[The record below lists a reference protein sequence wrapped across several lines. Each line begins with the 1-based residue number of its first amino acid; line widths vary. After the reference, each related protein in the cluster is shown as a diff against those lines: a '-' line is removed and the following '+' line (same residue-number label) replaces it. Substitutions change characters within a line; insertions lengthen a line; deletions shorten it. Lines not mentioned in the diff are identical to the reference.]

1 MTTGNLTIISSK
13 LTIDNFQEIIL
24 ENNGYFLND
33 ESLSG
38 GIDSGN
44 GNIFFYG
51 AKNDIINEH
60 SVGFEISSRPNDSD
74 KIMCNLIYDI
84 YKKLKDVVIRGNF
97 VLVFDNYNFIR
108 NSHIIIKLEEGYMKF
123 LSIKCES
130 ETVRNEVKKMI
141 LVSEITIKNLEESNL
156 PTLKTAYFFVE
167 NNEEK
172 NYFSILFNTE
182 IIDLQVI
189 NLLLEICKRYE
200 VQLAFLDDFEL
211 SGVEL
216 ERFENQLVKFY

>member
-1 MTTGNLTIISSK
+1 MTTGNLTIISPK
-13 LTIDNFQEIIL
+13 LTIDNFQEIVL
-24 ENNGYFLND
+24 ENNGHFFND
-33 ESLSG
+33 GSLSG

-51 AKNDIINEH
+51 AMNDIINEH
-60 SVGFEISSRPNDSD
+60 SVGIEISSRPNDSD

-84 YKKLKDVVIRGNF
+84 YKKLKDVSIRGHF

-108 NSHIIIKLEEGYMKF
+108 NSHKIIKLEDDYKKY
-123 LSIKCES
+123 LSIKCYS

-141 LVSEITIKNLEESNL
+141 LDSEITIENLEESNL

-172 NYFSILFNTE
+172 NYFSISFKTE
-182 IIDLQVI
+182 IIDIQVVS
-189 NLLLEICKRYE
+189 LLLEICKKYE
-200 VQLAFLDDFEL
+200 VQLVFLDDFEL

-216 ERFENQLVKFY
+216 ERFENQIVKFY